1 MKMSEQLKKD
11 LEGKEKELHERQ
23 QSVSH
28 LRGAPGFIRC
38 QERLIFYF
46 S

>member
-28 LRGAPGFIRC
+28 LQGAPGI
-38 QERLIFYF
+38 IIY
-46 S
+46 